1 MTEMNSDDV
10 RGFIFTTLLLT
21 LWLGGFGT
29 QIRLEPLI
37 EKFKVPKGI
46 FLGAILQS
54 VFLPAWTSMLIY
66 VLSIKG
72 YIATGFLI
80 ISCSPGGTFSNAW
93 CLIAQSDLALSA
105 AMTGFST
112 FLSAFMMPFNLFI
125 WNRFI
130 ENTTHSIPLVQVLT
144 PALSVIVGTG
154 GGMLYRRK
162 IQPSIRTLKC
172 IGRTA
177 ALVGFIAIPFS
188 LASIYID
195 EEPTVN
201 FGAAE
206 YSMAVL
212 MNGTTLVIG
221 STIGRVLGLTKPE
234 CVSVGFEVSTQNVAI
249 PMFIFYNAFEETS
262 NLVSVLFLFGA
273 TSIILNVIY
282 TLTMTKIGWTNRGKP
297 EEVINPDYGTGEH
310 ELSSIGNSPSVEQVN

>member
-1 MTEMNSDDV
+1 MTEMDNDEIRSY
-10 RGFIFTTLLLT
+10 IFQTLVLT
-21 LWLGGFGT
+21 LWLAGFGT
-29 QIRLEPLI
+29 QIRLEPLL

-46 FLGAILQS
+46 ILGAVLQS
-54 VFLPAWTSMLIY
+54 LFLPAWTSMLIY
-66 VLSIKG
+66 VLSIEG

-112 FLSAFMMPFNLFI
+112 FLSAFMMPLNLFI

-130 ENTTHSIPLVQVLT
+130 QNTTHTVPIVQVLT

-162 IQPSIRTLKC
+162 MKPSVRKLKC
-172 IGRTA
+172 IARVA
-177 ALVGFIAIPFS
+177 SIVGFVAIPFS
-188 LASIYID
+188 LAMIYID
-195 EEPTVN
+195 EKPTVS

-221 STIGRVLGLTKPE
+221 CSMARILGLTKPE

-273 TSIILNVIY
+273 TSIGLNVMY

-297 EEVINPDYGTGEH
+297 EEVVNPDYGTVEQ
-310 ELSSIGNSPSVEQVN
+310 ELSSVATEQ

>member
-1 MTEMNSDDV
+1 MSEMDSDDV
-10 RGFIFTTLLLT
+10 RGFILTTLLLT
-21 LWLGGFGT
+21 CWLWGFGT
-29 QIRLEPLI
+29 QIKLEPLI

-46 FLGAILQS
+46 FLGGFLQA

-66 VLSIKG
+66 ILSIKG

-130 ENTTHSIPLVQVLT
+130 ENTTSSIPIVQILT
-144 PALSVIVGTG
+144 PALSVIIGTG

-162 IQPSIRTLKC
+162 IQPSTRTLKI
-172 IGRTA
+172 IGRIA
-177 ALVGFIAIPFS
+177 ATVGFVAIPFS

-195 EEPTVN
+195 EKPTVD
-201 FGAAE
+201 FGVAE
-206 YSMAVL
+206 YSMAIL
-212 MNGTTLVIG
+212 MNGTTLIIG
-221 STIGRVLGLTKPE
+221 STMGRWLGLTKPE

-249 PMFIFYNAFEETS
+249 PMFIFYNAFDETS

-273 TSIILNVIY
+273 TSIALNLIY
-282 TLTMTKIGWTNRGKP
+282 TFTMTKLGWTNRGKP
-297 EEVINPDYGTGEH
+297 EEVFNPDCGTDEQ
-310 ELSSIGNSPSVEQVN
+310 ELSSIGNTESL